1 MGVEALADVEVN
13 DAPVVETAVEAVVEP
28 EVDLSAVPEK
38 ARAYVDTKKYVEDTD
53 YKRAIEH
60 GWKPLEKFVEDGGDD
75 ATWTGYKKFNKSYDD
90 ELFRRELR
98 DELKASKKSQQAI
111 IETFEQQKR
120 DAIAAALAE
129 REAQFKVAVEDGN
142 TAEAVRL
149 QREILQNQAAI
160 QPQAMPEPLPIIAI
174 RRANEALN
182 PASADFNQEAN
193 AEFERICIQQAQSY
207 KQTYG
212 RALSDLEIKL
222 IGEEA
227 LNMVKDKLVK
237 PQPKPVQKPVAV
249 AKPAA
254 TESKTSTRMSGI
266 QKQMYDKLLNSHG
279 KAVADNYIKNSQN
292 A

>member
-13 DAPVVETAVEAVVEP
+13 DAPVVETVVEAVVEP

-38 ARAYVDTKKYVEDTD
+38 SRAYVDTKKYVEDTD
-53 YKRAIEH
+53 YKRAVEH
-60 GWKPLEKFVEDGGDD
+60 GWKPLEKFVEEGGDE
-75 ATWTGYKKFNKSYDD
+75 AIWTGYKKFNKSYDD
-90 ELFRRELR
+90 EVFRRELR
-98 DELKASKKSQQAI
+98 DELKESKRSQKAI

-120 DAIAAALAE
+120 EAITKALAE
-129 REAQFKVAVEDGN
+129 QEERFKVAVADGN
-142 TAEAVRL
+142 TEEAVRL
-149 QREILQNQAAI
+149 QREILQGQAAI
-160 QPQAMPEPLPIIAI
+160 QPKAMPEPLPIVNI
-174 RRANEALN
+174 RRNNEALN
-182 PASADFNQEAN
+182 PASADFNQEVN
-193 AEFERICIQQAQSY
+193 AEFERICIEQAHSY

-254 TESKTSTRMSGI
+254 AEVKTSTRMSGI

-279 KAVADNYIKNSQN
+279 KAVADNYLKNSQGT
-292 A
+292 